1 MTVNVVFLLFVPPQ
15 NCTQCAVS
23 YPVMLNT
30 ENYQSHLATRQC
42 CLPTPSA
49 KSKSKMA
56 AFLWH
61 FCPREDDKKV
71 LQLHVILTDPLSLA
85 LVRGW
90 FQTTANR
97 GVSASHIRFDLGL
110 WLKRSLLES
119 RCAQRSTCH
128 LDIAFLVA
136 KTYKWEHEIL
146 LKLAMPA
153 RPAGSPH
160 HAQLEL
166 I

>member
-1 MTVNVVFLLFVPPQ
+1 MLCFFSLRPRTLSQ
-15 NCTQCAVS
+15 NCVQRAVS
-23 YPVMLNT
+23 YPVMRRIIKAIWRRGN
-30 ENYQSHLATRQC
+30 
-42 CLPTPSA
+42 
-49 KSKSKMA
+49 A
-56 AFLWH
+56 AFLRPALNRSLKWLLSCSV
-61 FCPREDDKKV
+61 FAPGEMTEKAS
-71 LQLHVILTDPLSLA
+71 QLHVVLTDPLSLA

-90 FQTTANR
+90 FQMTANR

-146 LKLAMPA
+146 LKMAMPA

>member
-1 MTVNVVFLLFVPPQ
+1 MLCFFPLCPHSLPQ

-30 ENYQSHLATRQC
+30 ENSKAIWWWGNAASLHPALHLSLKWLLSC
-42 CLPTPSA
+42 SI
-49 KSKSKMA
+49 
-56 AFLWH
+56 
-61 FCPREDDKKV
+61 FCPREDDKNV

-85 LVRGW
+85 LVRCW
-90 FQTTANR
+90 FQMTANR

-153 RPAGSPH
+153 CPAGSPH